1 MKAPTHLNIFCGTL
15 KLDLLVVQGKQSS
28 VDAAGHLSSAVT
40 VGTAFPTV
48 DAELVMILL
57 GLFVT
62 KLCGFN
68 IAPGGGKPFCM
79 RAAKPNAV
87 VKWSSLLNKLLASE
101 PT

>member
-1 MKAPTHLNIFCGTL
+1 MKLALFV
-15 KLDLLVVQGKQSS
+15 VVQGKQSS
-28 VDAAGHLSSAVT
+28 VDADGHLSSVVT
-40 VGTAFPTV
+40 VGTVFPTFPTV
-48 DAELVMILL
+48 DAVLVMILF

-68 IAPGGGKPFCM
+68 IAPPGGNPFCM

-87 VKWSSLLNKLLASE
+87 VKWSSLLNKLLVSA

>member
-1 MKAPTHLNIFCGTL
+1 MA
-15 KLDLLVVQGKQSS
+15 LLVVQGKQSS
-28 VDAAGHLSSAVT
+28 VDAAGHLSSVAT
-40 VGTAFPTV
+40 VATVFPTV
-48 DAELVMILL
+48 DDVLVMILF

-68 IAPGGGKPFCM
+68 IAPGGGNPFCM

-87 VKWSSLLNKLLASE
+87 VKWSSLLNKLLESV